1 MSAPLCGV
9 CLRHPHN
16 RVMRKNYP
24 LHIEGRHP
32 DRVLD
37 AIKHDVRKY
46 LKRERRRDLPEG
58 VDYWD
63 FDCKV
68 GDSKDSAAVVHLSA
82 LISSI
87 DAVAQA
93 KAAQV
98 YVEVLATHGKRQAR
112 PVPEGAVLMDD
123 TDDDSLPE

>member
-1 MSAPLCGV
+1 
-9 CLRHPHN
+9 
-16 RVMRKNYP
+16 MRKNYP

-46 LKRERRRDLPEG
+46 LKRERRRELPEG

-112 PVPEGAVLMDD
+112 PVPEGAVLIDD

>member
-1 MSAPLCGV
+1 
-9 CLRHPHN
+9 
-16 RVMRKNYP
+16 MRKTYP
-24 LHIEGRHP
+24 LHVEGRHP

-37 AIKHDVRKY
+37 AVKHDVRKY

-82 LISSI
+82 LIGGI
-87 DAVAQA
+87 DEVAKAQ
-93 KAAQV
+93 AAQV
-98 YVEVLATHGKRQAR
+98 YVEVLATHGKRKLR
-112 PVPEGAVLMDD
+112 PMPEGAVLIADAD
-123 TDDDSLPE
+123 EDSLPE